1 MEKIKKIIVIS
12 LSIVVIA
19 IGMYSVISK
28 FKEMNQSENSLIK
41 EKTGFLLG
49 TVVQIKLP
57 EPQPVKLFDEA
68 FKLIGNIEDKMSINI
83 EDSEVIRINE
93 NAGKSYIKVSPETYY
108 VIERGKHYSELS
120 EGRFDISIGP
130 LVKLWGIGSKDA
142 KVPLQSEIDNALSKV
157 DYRNLLLDESDKSVM
172 LAAEGMVIDLGGIA
186 KGYAADVIAD
196 YLKSQNINNAIID
209 LGGNVLALGGN
220 VKTDKWN
227 IGIQDPFEPRNK
239 YIGIIG
245 VKDKTIVTSG
255 VYERNFIENGKMY
268 HHILDPFTGYPVEN
282 SLVAVSIIADKSI
295 DADGLST
302 TVFALGLEKGAE
314 LIENLDGIDA
324 IFVDKDKNVYITEG
338 IKDSFTITNNDFKEK
353 DL

>member
-1 MEKIKKIIVIS
+1 MEKSRKIIVIL
-12 LSIVVIA
+12 LSIIVVA

-28 FKEMNQSENSLIK
+28 YKEMNQTKDSLIK

-57 EPQPVKLFDEA
+57 EPQPVELFDGA
-68 FKLIGNIEDKMSINI
+68 FDLIKDIENEMSINI

-93 NAGKSYIKVSPETYY
+93 SAGKSFVKVSSETYY
-108 VIERGKHYSELS
+108 VIERGKYYSELS

-130 LVKLWGIGSKDA
+130 LVKLWGIGSEDA
-142 KVPLQSEIDNALSKV
+142 KVPTQSEVDNALSKI
-157 DYRNLLLDESDKSVM
+157 DYNNILLNESEKSVM
-172 LAAEGMVIDLGGIA
+172 LAEEGMIIDLGGIA
-186 KGYAADVIAD
+186 KGYAADIIAN
-196 YLKSQNINNAIID
+196 YLKSHNINNAIID

-239 YIGIIG
+239 YIGIIRI
-245 VKDKTIVTSG
+245 KDKTIVTSG
-255 VYERNFIENGKMY
+255 VYERNFLENGKMY

-282 SLVAVSIIADKSI
+282 SLMAVSIISDKSI

-302 TVFALGLEKGAE
+302 TIFALGLEKGSE
-314 LIENLDGIDA
+314 LIEKLDGIDA

-338 IKDSFTITNNDFKEK
+338 IKDSFTITNDDFKEK
-353 DL
+353 DI